1 MRKAHRPQSIEW
13 SEYKTMRQYQS
24 IGEVLDEFRAFGY
37 RTGVENILSNNGRKG
52 KGGNGHNW
60 LTVEEG

>member
-1 MRKAHRPQSIEW
+1 
-13 SEYKTMRQYQS
+13 MRQYQS